1 MITLKKLRWNNLF
14 SYAENNEINL
24 SEEPITQLVGL
35 NGHGKSSIPLILEE
49 CLFNKNSKGV
59 KKADI
64 VNRNLDTN
72 KYSMALDFSVFND
85 EYSLAINRS
94 GATQKVTLLKNKE
107 DISSHTATETFKQIE
122 SLIGLDFKTFS
133 QIVYQNSSSSLQFL
147 TATDSARKAFLI
159 ELLSLDKYVKLF
171 EEIKALHKSSSDN
184 YTKQKSKVDTINSFI
199 ERNLKTDLEVKPLK
213 ELPEKPSEE
222 LSEKLNTINAKKLA
236 LEEVNARIEKNN
248 AYKKILDNLDKDL
261 LSDKTE
267 PIDTSRITA
276 PITIARHEMASI
288 SNTETKYSKITG
300 LETCPTCYQEI
311 NTDTIQNILQTAKS
325 KKDTL
330 QQLVSDLTVQLETA
344 NSINKR
350 VSDREKLIA
359 DFEKYSNLIDSGL
372 PEQLLDKEELE
383 KEAKETVEVLKKYKE
398 QLKNVEDHN
407 SKAEVH
413 NAKVAAIKEQTE
425 VFEKE
430 LGVVL
435 NQLQILEQELG
446 LLEILKKALSTS
458 GLIAYKI
465 ENSIKELEELTNEY
479 LAELSD
485 GRFQLEFVL
494 NNDKLKVSIIDSTKS
509 IDISALSAG
518 ELARVTTS
526 TLLAIRKLMSSLSK
540 CRINILFL
548 DETIDSL
555 DTFGREKLVE
565 VLLKEEGLNTFLI
578 SHSYTHPLIA
588 KVNVIKEEDISRLEF
603 G

>member
-14 SYAENNEINL
+14 SYADGNEINL
-24 SEEPITQLVGL
+24 AEEPITQLVGL

-72 KYSMALDFSVFND
+72 KYSTSLDFSVFND
-85 EYSLAINRS
+85 EYSLTVNRT
-94 GATQKVTLLKNKE
+94 GATQKVVLLKNKE
-107 DISSHTATETFKQIE
+107 DISSHTATETFRQVE
-122 SLIGLDFKTFS
+122 NLIGLDFKTFS
-133 QIVYQNSSSSLQFL
+133 QIVYQNSASSLQFL
-147 TATDSARKAFLI
+147 TATDAARKAFLI
-159 ELLSLDKYVKLF
+159 ELLSLDRYVRLF
-171 EEIKALHKSSSDN
+171 EEVKSIHKSCSDN

-199 ERNLKTDLEVKPLK
+199 ERNLKMDLTLK
-213 ELPEKPSEE
+213 SLLVPPEKPNEE
-222 LSEKLNTINAKKLA
+222 LDKQLDAINAKKLA
-236 LEEVNARIEKNN
+236 LDEVNARIEKNE
-248 AYKKILDNLDKDL
+248 AYRKILDNLDKDL
-261 LSDKTE
+261 LSDKTT
-267 PIDTSRITA
+267 PIDTSEISSS
-276 PITIARHEMASI
+276 IAVVKHEMATI
-288 SNTETKYSKITG
+288 SSTEAKYSKITS
-300 LETCPTCYQEI
+300 LSTCPTCFQEVDKDAI
-311 NTDTIQNILQTAKS
+311 KNILESAKV
-325 KKDTL
+325 KKESL
-330 QQLVSDLTVQLETA
+330 LSRLSDLSSQLDSA
-344 NSINKR
+344 NIINKR
-350 VSDREKLIA
+350 VSSREKLIA
-359 DFEKYSNLIDSGL
+359 DFEKYSNLIDETL
-372 PEQLLDKEELE
+372 PGALLNKQELE
-383 KEAKETVEVLKKYKE
+383 QEALRIQKILVTFREETKKVEE
-398 QLKNVEDHN
+398 HN
-407 SKAEVH
+407 SQAEVH

-425 VFEKE
+425 LFEKE
-430 LGVVL
+430 LEVVL

-479 LAELSD
+479 LSELSD

-494 NNDKLKVSIIDSTKS
+494 NNDKLKVTIIDSTKS

-555 DTFGREKLVE
+555 DTFGREKLIE

-578 SHSYTHPLIA
+578 SHSYSHPLIA
-588 KVNVIKEEDISRLEF
+588 KVNVIKEDDISRLEF